1 MATEKLLPS
10 LAQIRDEARE
20 RKPYSRAATPC
31 CGLACCGAV
40 VRASPGSV
48 WVLTAAHCVEA
59 RAGSFS
65 VRLWG
70 GGGGGAAG
78 EAVTVGDPNWVR
90 VPPAAITVWVHPG
103 YSPVTMRNDVALLRC
118 AVPTSL
124 SSAVRPLRLPGSEEE
139 PLPVAGTI
147 VGFSLTGM
155 GKVLRSARTSTKVLR
170 SARTSTKVL
179 RSARTSITDG
189 TGSSLRTAR
198 VAIERPGYRQQ
209 TSAHLIFDPRWH
221 VWAVGEGAALNGSVA
236 DTCEGDS
243 GGPLLDASGEKLLG
257 ITSWGVSCGEP
268 EHPGVYALIHP
279 FLGPAG
285 RHPQARRLRA
295 ASPWRKGLREMIFA
309 AEQGGD
315 GQLMA
320 AEARADPPP
329 SGGSPSGEHGVLPSP
344 AGTAKDFGSPVWVRD
359 PARFDLGIAFEKLA
373 GTAMLV
379 ALVSV
384 AGLALGYGI
393 LLGPRE
399 RGRGYVAFGAG
410 IAALALLAMM
420 FTYC

>member
-1 MATEKLLPS
+1 MATTEKLLPS

-48 WVLTAAHCVEA
+48 WVLTAAHCVEP

-118 AVPTSL
+118 AVPNSL
-124 SSAVRPLRLPGSEEE
+124 SSAVRPLRLPGSEDE

-147 VGFSLTGM
+147 VGFSLTG
-155 GKVLRSARTSTKVLR
+155 
-170 SARTSTKVL
+170 
-179 RSARTSITDG
+179 
-189 TGSSLRTAR
+189 TGGGSGSGLRTAR
-198 VAIERPGYRQQ
+198 VGIERPGYRQR

-221 VWAVGEGAALNGSVA
+221 VWAVGEGAALNGSVP

-268 EHPGVYALIHP
+268 EHPGVYALVHP

-285 RHPQARRLRA
+285 KHPQARRLRA

-309 AEQGGD
+309 AEQGDGD
-315 GQLMA
+315 GTNA
-320 AEARADPPP
+320 SV
-329 SGGSPSGEHGVLPSP
+329 SGSRG
-344 AGTAKDFGSPVWVRD
+344 PVWVRD
-359 PARFDLGIAFEKLA
+359 PARLDLGIAFEKLA
-373 GTAMLV
+373 GTATLV

-384 AGLALGYGI
+384 AALALSYGI

-410 IAALALLAMM
+410 VAALALLAMM